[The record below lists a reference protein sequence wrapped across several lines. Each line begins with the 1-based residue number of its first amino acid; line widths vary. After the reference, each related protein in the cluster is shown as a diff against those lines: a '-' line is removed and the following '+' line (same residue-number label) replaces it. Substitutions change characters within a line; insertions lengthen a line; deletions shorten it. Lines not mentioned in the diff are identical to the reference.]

1 MSAAVTAQLVTD
13 ALVMAIWRRGKPDA
27 RLARAAR
34 SGVQAIAGLTAE
46 CWFSIPDSEETA
58 MRPPGLNSFFSAISD
73 FASGK
78 DTPRAFLDRCLAAV
92 AEFEPEVGAFVHLE
106 IESAKAA
113 ADHSTERWR
122 QGRTLSQI
130 DGIPVGIKDIIETS
144 DMPTQMGSPLYAG
157 WRSGRDSASVAAL
170 REAGAIV
177 LGKTTTTEFASR
189 HPFHTTRNPW
199 DLRHTPGGSSSGSA
213 AAAAC
218 GMVPAALGTQGLS
231 SILRPASYCG
241 CIGFKPSV
249 GAINRGGSLDTVNH
263 SVHGAL
269 GASLGDVWIV
279 LREIADRAGGDP
291 GFGGLKGPSK
301 PPPARKPARLAVL
314 ETEGWREASPQAK
327 SAFAKAIDRIGDAGV
342 AILRAADSRPIAK
355 VESAIGHAMAMVTA
369 INAWDMRWPMNS
381 YRNRD
386 ASKMSEALLATLATA
401 EAMTLEDYRARLSE
415 RAHMRAVYAELTDEC
430 DAALTLAATGPA
442 PQGLGSTGNGVF
454 GVPSS
459 LLGVPAISLPL
470 LKAGQL
476 PLGLQA
482 MGFLEGDATLF
493 ATAGWLME
501 HLRDN

>member
-1 MSAAVTAQLVTD
+1 M
-13 ALVMAIWRRGKPDA
+13 
-27 RLARAAR
+27 R
-34 SGVQAIAGLTAE
+34 S
-46 CWFSIPDSEETA
+46 
-58 MRPPGLNSFFSAISD
+58 PGLNSFFSAIPD

-113 ADHSTERWR
+113 ADRSTERWR

-130 DGIPVGIKDIIETS
+130 DGMPVGIKDIIETS

-157 WRSGRDSASVAAL
+157 WRSGRDAASVAAL

-199 DLRHTPGGSSSGSA
+199 DLRRTPGGSSSGSA

-231 SILRPASYCG
+231 SIVRPASYCG
-241 CIGFKPSV
+241 CVGFKPSV

-269 GASLGDVWIV
+269 GASLGDVWIM

-291 GFGGLKGPSK
+291 GFGGTQGTVEAAARAKASAPCCARDRGLAAGLAGSEVGLCKGDSIASA
-301 PPPARKPARLAVL
+301 PPASRSCAPRTAV
-314 ETEGWREASPQAK
+314 R
-327 SAFAKAIDRIGDAGV
+327 
-342 AILRAADSRPIAK
+342 SRRSR
-355 VESAIGHAMAMVTA
+355 VRSRNAMAMVTA

-386 ASKMSEALLATLATA
+386 ASKMSETLLAQLADA
-401 EAMTLEDYRARLSE
+401 EAMTLEDYRARLAE
-415 RAHMRAVYAELTDEC
+415 RAQMRAVYAELANEC

-442 PQGLGSTGNGVF
+442 PDGTRQHGKRRVRRAGL
-454 GVPSS
+454 
-459 LLGVPAISLPL
+459 A
-470 LKAGQL
+470 ARRAR
-476 PLGLQA
+476 GLA
-482 MGFLEGDATLF
+482 SA
-493 ATAGWLME
+493 A
-501 HLRDN
+501 